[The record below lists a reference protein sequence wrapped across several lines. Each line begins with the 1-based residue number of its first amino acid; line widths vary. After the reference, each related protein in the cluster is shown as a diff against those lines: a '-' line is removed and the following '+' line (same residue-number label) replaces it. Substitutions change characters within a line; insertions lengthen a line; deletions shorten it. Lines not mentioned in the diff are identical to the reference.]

1 MFARVE
7 REAAVSGGLRVDDVQ
22 LDAYLD
28 AHERMTRRRGTHG
41 VTVDFAGLLRLP
53 GVLVEGGGEDEPLV
67 EGTAEELVAIV
78 AEAARALTAMRG
90 AEGARIADVLRE
102 RVALMEAAYGRI
114 AERAPSRL
122 VEQRDRLRAAVRELA
137 DGVAVDE
144 GRLAQEVAVLADRL
158 DVSEEIDRFRAH
170 VAAFRG
176 LLDDAGAE
184 PVGNGSGSCSRR
196 CSARPTRPAARPTT
210 PACSSRWFGEG
221 GARAGARAGGERR
234 VTVTLADLAAQG
246 ARAGAHPFPI
256 ILSAPSG
263 GGKTTIARRLLAER
277 GDLGYSV
284 SCTTRAP
291 RAGEVHGRD
300 YFFLSARSSRR
311 RATAASS
318 PSGRRCTATSTARS
332 GARSTACSPR
342 GGTC

>member
-1 MFARVE
+1 MQKQWV
-7 REAAVSGGLRVDDVQ
+7 GLRVDDAQ

-184 PVGNGSGSCSRR
+184 PVGKRLGFLLQEMLREANTTGSK
-196 CSARPTRPAARPTT
+196 AND
-210 PACSSRWFGEG
+210 
-221 GARAGARAGGERR
+221 AGMLVEVVLVKEELERVR
-234 VTVTLADLAAQG
+234 EQVENV
-246 ARAGAHPFPI
+246 
-256 ILSAPSG
+256 
-263 GGKTTIARRLLAER
+263 E
-277 GDLGYSV
+277 
-284 SCTTRAP
+284 
-291 RAGEVHGRD
+291 
-300 YFFLSARSSRR
+300 
-311 RATAASS
+311 
-318 PSGRRCTATSTARS
+318 
-332 GARSTACSPR
+332 
-342 GGTC
+342 